1 MIVSAAFDGGLAA
14 CRLAQR
20 EIMMAIASKR
30 HSVRRNTSDLTK
42 SHPPCVSA
50 AGSERRRS
58 VYPQNPSL
66 AATGILPAMGR
77 RTFEIKT
84 IAGPEPVFLPIERNL
99 QLAPQNV
106 EKFLALVRVRFA
118 AAGLGSDAEQMWLH
132 NRIAP
137 REQFHAHARP
147 SFQNF
152 AAVRTYQAAVRFRR
166 IEEIKN
172 LGFVKA
178 RQFAK
183 RPDGGTHLRTLDCTQ
198 KSQRDAYRFGYFCE
212 RQPALC
218 AQLAEANADCTAR
231 PIGAGADHALAF
243 EHLHDCRGIQTAN
256 FAEKAGPLEQL
267 DIFWRVEPVFAG
279 GALWTRKAEAL
290 PGADHRRRHA
300 HQTGHVSNFQVRF
313 GIGGRHF
320 RSL

>member
-1 MIVSAAFDGGLAA
+1 MTVSAALDGGFAA
-14 CRLAQR
+14 CGLAQR
-20 EIMMAIASKR
+20 EMIEASASKR

-118 AAGLGSDAEQMWLH
+118 AARLSGDSEQVRFH
-132 NRIAP
+132 HRITP
-137 REQFHAHARP
+137 REQFHAHTWA

-152 AAVRTYQAAVRFRR
+152 AAVRAHQAAVGLRR

-172 LGFVKA
+172 LGFVKT
-178 RQFAK
+178 REFAK
-183 RPDGGTHLRTLDCTQ
+183 RAYGGAHLRALDRTE
-198 KSQRDAYRFGYFCE
+198 KSQ
-212 RQPALC
+212 P
-218 AQLAEANADCTAR
+218 
-231 PIGAGADHALAF
+231 HAF
-243 EHLHDCRGIQTAN
+243 
-256 FAEKAGPLEQL
+256 
-267 DIFWRVEPVFAG
+267 RVG
-279 GALWTRKAEAL
+279 
-290 PGADHRRRHA
+290 
-300 HQTGHVSNFQVRF
+300 
-313 GIGGRHF
+313 
-320 RSL
+320 